1 MKKYTFLV
9 ATIVVVQYSTAQNT
23 WTQKA
28 DFGGGAREYATGFSI
43 GTKGY
48 IGTGYDNFNNALKDF
63 WEYDPTTNTWKQKA
77 DFGGTARY
85 YTTGFSIGTKGYIGT
100 GVENGGA
107 SFVKDFWE
115 YDPTTN
121 TWTRKADFGG
131 TARYGAGGFS
141 IGTKGYLGTGA
152 DVNNPVKKD
161 FWDMILL
168 QTP

>member
-1 MKKYTFLV
+1 MFLKIFGSTILLQTSGHKKL
-9 ATIVVVQYSTAQNT
+9 ISEEVQEN
-23 WTQKA
+23 
-28 DFGGGAREYATGFSI
+28 ATGFSI

-121 TWTRKADFGG
+121 T
-131 TARYGAGGFS
+131 
-141 IGTKGYLGTGA
+141 
-152 DVNNPVKKD
+152 
-161 FWDMILL
+161 
-168 QTP
+168 